1 MQVVSC
7 DFKKTNL
14 LVASSFL
21 RVVKYFTSCKFILRV
36 ENKIMSCKLLF
47 VSCELLFT
55 SCKFKEIILRVASC
69 ALWVENLKKNILRV
83 ASCFSRVGSLRW

>member
-7 DFKKTNL
+7 EL
-14 LVASSFL
+14 GVAILGKSVYELQVPFYELQSNFA
-21 RVVKYFTSCKFILRV
+21 SCKFILRV
-36 ENKIMSCKLLF
+36 GNKFTSCKLLF

-69 ALWVENLKKNILRV
+69 ALWVENLKKL
-83 ASCFSRVGSLRW
+83 F